1 MRIKRVVHLVGVG
14 LSIGP
19 AALCAQDARFE
30 GRLSPAL
37 RVEVE
42 RLADSARAS
51 GLPSEPLVTKAL
63 EGAAKGAP
71 DERILQAV
79 RGLATRLGDAR
90 RSLGPTSSPGELA
103 VGAEALRS
111 GVTGASLDQLR
122 RARGKDELT
131 VPLAVLT
138 DLVARGV
145 PADTAA
151 AVILQLAQRKADDAD
166 FDGLR
171 REIERD
177 IGRGVPPGAAASFR
191 GRGGPP
197 ANVPGRGG
205 VPPGQAKKP
214 PKEPP
219 NPPRGRP

>member
-1 MRIKRVVHLVGVG
+1 MIRVRSCCVIWLTVLV
-14 LSIGP
+14 
-19 AALCAQDARFE
+19 ATALPGQEPRLE
-30 GRLSPAL
+30 GRLTPAL
-37 RVEVE
+37 RTDVE
-42 RLADSARAS
+42 RLADSVRAI
-51 GLPSEPLVTKAL
+51 GLPVEPLLDKAL

-71 DERILQAV
+71 DERILRAV
-79 RGLATRLGDAR
+79 RSLAQRLSEAR
-90 RSLGPTSSPGELA
+90 QSLGSGASADELV
-103 VGAEALRS
+103 VGAEALRG
-111 GVTGASLDQLR
+111 GVAPASLERLR
-122 RARGKDELT
+122 RARGQAALT

-145 PADTAA
+145 PVDTAA
-151 AVILQLAQRKADDAD
+151 AVILQLAERRADDAD

-171 REIERD
+171 RDVERD

-214 PKEPP
+214 PKDTP